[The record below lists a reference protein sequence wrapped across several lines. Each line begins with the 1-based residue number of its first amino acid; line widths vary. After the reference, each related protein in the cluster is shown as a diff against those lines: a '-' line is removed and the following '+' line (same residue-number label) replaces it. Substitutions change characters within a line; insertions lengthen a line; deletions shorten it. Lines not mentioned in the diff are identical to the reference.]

1 MKHLELHIIQSVP
14 VACLNRDDLNSPKTA
29 IFGGVQRARVS
40 SQSWKRAIR
49 ELANKELNNSGQF
62 KGKRSRLFVGKISST
77 LMELGEPEE
86 RANALSLCAGHYLAK
101 LDPKREAKV
110 KTLVF
115 LSPLE
120 YEIFANILF
129 SLRDDDKQKLV
140 DAISLVDKEKL
151 AEDEDSDESVD
162 EEKPKKKPKGEK
174 KLTAKQFSQLVAKI
188 LKTPTAKAFKG
199 EKKETKGL
207 PKDAADIAL
216 FGRMVANDRSLTVE
230 ATSMFSHALS
240 THKVDNEID
249 FFAAVDDLQPIEESG
264 AGMTSTL
271 EFNSATYYRFAALNL
286 NMLADTGHLASMT
299 REERQN
305 VVRTFVEATVK
316 AIPGAR
322 KNTMNSNT
330 LPVYVLSVVRE
341 KGHPIQLVNAFENP
355 LKSNQGYIVESIKRL
370 NAEYADLKETWGI
383 EGSAKVIIKKSLKE
397 QLNGQPDKSADED
410 KSKENTVDGLEV
422 VSLNKL
428 LDEVV
433 EHVI

>member
-29 IFGGVQRARVS
+29 VFGGVQRARVS

-49 ELANKELNNSGQF
+49 EMAKEMDSSLFKGNRSRRMVYELTTKLESKDVAKDIAVIIAEQVAGIVETLDSKKDTDGFKRIKTLMFFSDAEYDAIANAITDDVKKFAETVVSSSNAFEAHKVNLKEIDNNKDEQEKAKKELESLKKQ
-62 KGKRSRLFVGKISST
+62 
-77 LMELGEPEE
+77 MEK
-86 RANALSLCAGHYLAK
+86 NKKALL
-101 LDPKREAKV
+101 
-110 KTLVF
+110 
-115 LSPLE
+115 
-120 YEIFANILF
+120 
-129 SLRDDDKQKLV
+129 
-140 DAISLVDKEKL
+140 
-151 AEDEDSDESVD
+151 
-162 EEKPKKKPKGEK
+162 
-174 KLTAKQFSQLVAKI
+174 
-188 LKTPTAKAFKG
+188 KAFNDKSIRAAI
-199 EKKETKGL
+199 KSAQL
-207 PKDAADIAL
+207 KDAADIAL
-216 FGRMVANDRSLTVE
+216 FGRMVANDHSLTVE
-230 ATSMFSHALS
+230 AASMFSHALS
-240 THKVDNEID
+240 THKADNEID
-249 FFAAVDDLQPIEESG
+249 FFAAVDDLQSKEESG

-286 NMLADTGHLASMT
+286 NMLADTEHLASMT

-341 KGHPIQLVNAFENP
+341 KGHPIQLVNAFESP
-355 LKSNQGYIVESIKRL
+355 IKSTQGYIAESIKRL
-370 NAEYADLKETWGI
+370 NAEYVDLKETWGI
-383 EGSAKVIIKKSLKE
+383 EGSAMVIIKMSLKE
-397 QLNGQPDKSADED
+397 QLNGQPDKNAAEG

-433 EHVI
+433 KHVI